1 MIRQGVSGGRAGRAS
16 SAPVSP
22 TAAGAPPSPL
32 RPLPLGPRV
41 SAEPAVRLR
50 EGMAGFIAAA
60 RRALMVRRDV
70 TEGISVRASRRTHHR
85 A

>member
-1 MIRQGVSGGRAGRAS
+1 M
-16 SAPVSP
+16 
-22 TAAGAPPSPL
+22 L
-32 RPLPLGPRV
+32 LGPRV